1 MATQGHPVDSRL
13 MCLGLTRAPG
23 TAGEQWQFLGDWV
36 GAASAGSS
44 DQPVGNVPPGGMV
57 EVRLQVGGQLVK
69 SRISLPTPPWY
80 STRVGACVAGRG
92 KFSVRRF

>member
-69 SRISLPTPPWY
+69 STISLPTPLGIPFAIGM
-80 STRVGACVAGRG
+80 RKVGACSAGSR
-92 KFSVRRF
+92 